1 MQQQNLQELEQKAL
15 SFPEQALVYKV
26 ADQATLNKAND
37 FLLAIKMMQK
47 EINETF
53 DPVIKKAHDAHK
65 EAVAQKKKHEA
76 PLKEAEGIVKGA
88 IGSYLAEQ
96 RRLQEAAEAEARR
109 LAKEAEQKRIDE
121 ENKQR
126 AEAQE
131 AIDEGDFD
139 KARDILAKEIPPPE
153 MPPVLAS
160 PPKPALEGVSVR
172 TIWKFRIIDENAIPR
187 EYLKIDETS
196 IGVVVRT
203 MKDRTRIPGIEV
215 YSEDSLAAR
224 VGIQETRV

>member
-1 MQQQNLQELEQKAL
+1 MQQANLQELEQKAL
-15 SFPEQALVYKV
+15 SFPEQARVFKV

-37 FLLAIKMMQK
+37 FLLVIKAMQK

-76 PLKEAEGIVKGA
+76 PLKEAEGIVKTLMGV
-88 IGSYLAEQ
+88 YLAEQ
-96 RRLQEAAEAEARR
+96 RRLQVAAEEEARR
-109 LAKEAEQKRIDE
+109 LQREAELRKIEE

-131 AIDEGDFD
+131 AIDDSDFD
-139 KARDILAKEIPPPE
+139 KAREILAKEVPAAEIIPMPITPPP
-153 MPPVLAS
+153 
-160 PPKPALEGVSVR
+160 PKLEGVSVR
-172 TIWKFRIIDENAIPR
+172 QIWKFRIIDENAIPR
-187 EYLKIDETS
+187 EYLKVDEAS

-203 MKDRTRIPGIEV
+203 LKDRARIPGVEV